1 MLLNVVNFGHAER
14 FEYHIKSHHLNPDIA
29 YNPPERVL
37 FKKLKNKFHKN
48 SYATDLWAFG
58 VLFLELITNG
68 TLKECLYGY

>member
-1 MLLNVVNFGHAER
+1 
-14 FEYHIKSHHLNPDIA
+14 LNPDIA

-37 FKKLKNKFHKN
+37 YKKLKFKFHKN

-68 TLKECLYGY
+68 ALKESLYGYYYNRLPNTHTQIQNIVGD